1 MVFSSVEFL
10 ALFLPLFLIAYMATP
25 SGMRNT
31 TLCLG
36 SWMFYAWWKPVFLLL
51 IVGIT
56 FVAWFLGREIG
67 RAEAR
72 GDDRRERQI
81 LAGGIIVVL
90 ACLAWFKY
98 ANLLVKT
105 ADEALASVNA
115 APIPWTNVIL
125 PIALSFTVLQAVSY
139 LVDVRRRTVMA
150 EPSFVSFAAYLDMF
164 PHLIAGPIIRYSWV
178 DKALIE
184 RQITFEDLSIGARRF
199 MLGFAVKVLIADT
212 LAPVVEAAFELQ
224 QPSFVDAWL
233 GDICFAF
240 QIFFDFAGYSAMAIG
255 LGRMLGFKYP
265 ENFRDPYLAV
275 TIQDFWRRWHI
286 SLSSWL
292 RDYLYI
298 SLGGNRYGDV
308 RTYTNLFLTMAIGGL
323 WHGASWSFLLWGVIH
338 GVALA
343 VARFWAQRKLWWPSV
358 LSYPLT
364 ILTVLFAW
372 TPFRATSWDGTLAM
386 LGGQIGINGF
396 AMSDQM
402 TLVMRPL
409 LWLWMGIAFA
419 VVFWPAVKVRC
430 FPRVES
436 TGEWWEALWPIAL
449 FLYAIA
455 VMMGHQTVP
464 FLYFQF

>member
-10 ALFLPLFLIAYMATP
+10 ALFLPLFFAAYLATP
-25 SGMRNT
+25 SGQRNL
-31 TLCLG
+31 TLCFG
-36 SWMFYAWWKPVFLLL
+36 SWVFYAWWKPVFLLL

-56 FVAWFLGREIG
+56 FVAWFLGRAIA
-67 RAEAR
+67 RADE
-72 GDDRRERQI
+72 RRQR
-81 LAGGIIVVL
+81 LFLGGGVVVVL
-90 ACLAWFKY
+90 GCLAWFKY
-98 ANLLVKT
+98 ANLLVRT
-105 ADEALASVNA
+105 LDDALAA
-115 APIPWTNVIL
+115 LQGGPLPWTNVVL
-125 PIALSFTVLQAVSY
+125 PIALSFTALQAVSY
-139 LVDVRRRTVMA
+139 LVDVRRRTVAA
-150 EPSFVSFAAYLDMF
+150 ELSFVSFAAYLDMF

-184 RQITFEDLSIGARRF
+184 RRLTFEDMSIGARRF

-212 LAPVVEAAFELQ
+212 LAPVVEAAFDLA

-233 GDICFAF
+233 GNICFAF

-255 LGRMLGFKYP
+255 LGRMLGFRYP
-265 ENFRDPYLAV
+265 ENFRDPYLAT

-298 SLGGNRYGDV
+298 SLGGNRRGDA
-308 RTYTNLFLTMAIGGL
+308 RTYTNLLLTMAIGGL

-338 GVALA
+338 GAALA
-343 VARFWAQRKLWWPSV
+343 IARLWNRRGLWMTSA

-364 ILTVLFAW
+364 LLVVLLAW
-372 TPFRATSWDGTLAM
+372 TPFRATSWDGTLTM
-386 LGGQIGINGF
+386 LAGQIGLNGF
-396 AMSDQM
+396 ALSDPM

-409 LWLWMGIAFA
+409 LAVWMGIAA
-419 VVFWPAVKVRC
+419 VIVFWPAVKARF
-430 FPRVES
+430 FPRVEN
-436 TGEWWEALWPIAL
+436 TGEWWEALWPIAV

>member
-1 MVFSSVEFL
+1 MVFSSIEFL
-10 ALFLPLFLIAYMATP
+10 ALFLPLFFIAYLATP
-25 SGMRNT
+25 GSARNT

-56 FVAWFLGREIG
+56 FVAWFLGREIE
-67 RAEAR
+67 RADGR
-72 GDDRRERQI
+72 GDEHRERQI
-81 LAGGIIVVL
+81 LIGGIVAIL
-90 ACLAWFKY
+90 FCLCWFKY
-98 ANLLVKT
+98 ANLLVHT
-105 ADEALASVNA
+105 ASDALQAVA
-115 APIPWTNVIL
+115 LGPIPWTNVIL
-125 PIALSFTVLQAVSY
+125 PIALSFTVLQSVSY
-139 LVDVRRRTVMA
+139 LIDVRRRTVMA
-150 EPSFVSFAAYLDMF
+150 EPSFISFAAYLDMF

-184 RQITFEDLSIGARRF
+184 RQLTFEDMSIGARRF

-212 LAPVVEAAFELQ
+212 LSLPVEEAFSLDH
-224 QPSFVDAWL
+224 PSFVDAWI

-265 ENFRDPYLAV
+265 ENFRHPYLAV

-338 GVALA
+338 GAALA
-343 VARFWAQRKLWWPSV
+343 IARFWDQRGLWWPSV
-358 LSYPLT
+358 LSYPAT

-372 TPFRATSWDGTLAM
+372 TPFRATSWGGTLAM
-386 LGGQIGINGF
+386 LSGQIGLNGF
-396 AMSDQM
+396 AISDEMS
-402 TLVMRPL
+402 LVLRPL
-409 LWLWMGIAFA
+409 LILWMGVAF
-419 VVFWPAVKVRC
+419 VIVFWPAVKAR
-430 FPRVES
+430 FLPRFES
-436 TGEWWEALWPIAL
+436 TGEWWEALWPIAV

>member
-10 ALFLPLFLIAYMATP
+10 ALFMPLFFIAYLATP
-25 SGMRNT
+25 SGTRNL
-31 TLCLG
+31 TLCFG
-36 SWMFYAWWKPVFLLL
+36 SWVFYAWWKPVFLLL

-56 FVAWFLGREIG
+56 FVAWFLGREI
-67 RAEAR
+67 AR
-72 GDDRRERQI
+72 SEDRRQRLI
-81 LAGGIIVVL
+81 LGAGVVVVL
-90 ACLAWFKY
+90 GCLGWFKY
-98 ANLLVKT
+98 ANLLVRT
-105 ADEALASVNA
+105 LDDALVSLNSG
-115 APIPWTNVIL
+115 PIPWTNVIL
-125 PIALSFTVLQAVSY
+125 PIALSFTALQAVSY
-139 LVDVRRRTVMA
+139 LIDVRRQTVAA
-150 EPSFVSFAAYLDMF
+150 EPSFISFAAYLDMF

-184 RQITFEDLSIGARRF
+184 RQLTFEDMSIGARRF

-212 LAPVVEAAFELQ
+212 LAPVVEAAFDLG
-224 QPSFVDAWL
+224 QPSFVDAWI
-233 GDICFAF
+233 GNTCFAF

-298 SLGGNRYGDV
+298 SLGGNRHGDV
-308 RTYTNLFLTMAIGGL
+308 RTYTNLLLTMAIGGL

-338 GVALA
+338 GGALA
-343 VARFWAQRKLWWPSV
+343 VGRFWNQRGLWMSTA

-364 ILTVLFAW
+364 LLVVLFAW
-372 TPFRATSWDGTLAM
+372 TPFRATSWGGTLAM
-386 LGGQIGINGF
+386 LSGQIGLNGF

-409 LWLWMGIAFA
+409 LVAWMAIAAA
-419 VVFWPAVKVRC
+419 VVFWPAVKARC
-430 FPRVES
+430 FPRLEPA
-436 TGEWWEALWPIAL
+436 GEWWEALWPIAL

>member
-1 MVFSSVEFL
+1 
-10 ALFLPLFLIAYMATP
+10 
-25 SGMRNT
+25 
-31 TLCLG
+31 
-36 SWMFYAWWKPVFLLL
+36 
-51 IVGIT
+51 
-56 FVAWFLGREIG
+56 
-67 RAEAR
+67 
-72 GDDRRERQI
+72 
-81 LAGGIIVVL
+81 
-90 ACLAWFKY
+90 
-98 ANLLVKT
+98 
-105 ADEALASVNA
+105 
-115 APIPWTNVIL
+115 
-125 PIALSFTVLQAVSY
+125 
-139 LVDVRRRTVMA
+139 
-150 EPSFVSFAAYLDMF
+150 MF

-184 RQITFEDLSIGARRF
+184 RQLTFEDLSIGARRF

-212 LAPVVEAAFELQ
+212 LAPVVEAAFDLGH
-224 QPSFVDAWL
+224 PSFVDAWI
-233 GDICFAF
+233 GNTCFAF

-298 SLGGNRYGDV
+298 SLGGNRHGDV
-308 RTYTNLFLTMAIGGL
+308 RTYTNLLLTMAIGGL

-338 GVALA
+338 GGALA
-343 VARFWAQRKLWWPSV
+343 VGRFWNQRGLWMSSM

-364 ILTVLFAW
+364 LLVVLFAW
-372 TPFRATSWDGTLAM
+372 TPFRATSWGGTLAM
-386 LGGQIGINGF
+386 LYGQIGLNGF

-409 LWLWMGIAFA
+409 MIVWMAIAAA
-419 VVFWPAVKVRC
+419 VVFWPAVTARC
-430 FPRVES
+430 FPRLEPA
-436 TGEWWEALWPIAL
+436 GEWWEALWPIAL

>member
-1 MVFSSVEFL
+1 MVFSSIEFL
-10 ALFLPLFLIAYMATP
+10 ALFLPLFFIAYVATP
-25 SGMRNT
+25 SGARNA

-36 SWMFYAWWKPVFLLL
+36 SWMFYAWWKPIFLLL
-51 IVGIT
+51 IIGVT
-56 FVAWFLGREIG
+56 FVAWFLGRAIG
-67 RAEAR
+67 RAEKQ
-72 GDDRRERQI
+72 GDDRRERWL
-81 LAGGIIVVL
+81 LAGGIVAVL
-90 ACLAWFKY
+90 ACLGWFKY
-98 ANLLVKT
+98 ANLLVHT
-105 ADEALASVNA
+105 ADAGLLALRI
-115 APIPWTNVIL
+115 APLPWTNIIL

-139 LVDVRRRTVMA
+139 LIDVRRRTVAA

-184 RQITFEDLSIGARRF
+184 RQLTFEDMSIGARRF
-199 MLGFAVKVLIADT
+199 MIGFAVKVLIADT
-212 LAPVVEAAFELQ
+212 LAPVVEAAFDLAH
-224 QPSFVDAWL
+224 PSFVDAWL
-233 GDICFAF
+233 GNICFAF

-265 ENFRDPYLAV
+265 ENFRDPYLAL

-298 SLGGNRYGDV
+298 SLGGNRHGDV
-308 RTYTNLFLTMAIGGL
+308 RTYTNLLLTMAIGGL

-338 GVALA
+338 GAALA
-343 VARFWAQRKLWWPSV
+343 VARFWHQRGLWMTAW
-358 LSYPLT
+358 LAYPLT
-364 ILTVLFAW
+364 LLTVLFAW
-372 TPFRATSWDGTLAM
+372 TPFRATSWGGTLAM
-386 LGGQIGINGF
+386 LSGQIGRNGF

-402 TLVMRPL
+402 ILVMRPL

-419 VVFWPAVKVRC
+419 VVFWPAVKVRF
-430 FPRVES
+430 FPRFES
-436 TGEWWEALWPIAL
+436 GGEWWEALWPIAV

>member
-10 ALFLPLFLIAYMATP
+10 TLFLPLFFIAYLATP
-25 SGMRNT
+25 SGFRNL
-31 TLCLG
+31 TLCFG
-36 SWMFYAWWKPVFLLL
+36 SWVFYAWWKPVFLLL

-56 FVAWFLGREIG
+56 FAAWFIAREMA
-67 RAEAR
+67 RA
-72 GDDRRERQI
+72 DDRRERRLMIAGIVAI
-81 LAGGIIVVL
+81 LF
-90 ACLAWFKY
+90 CLGWFKY
-98 ANLLVKT
+98 ANLLVRT
-105 ADEALASVNA
+105 ADEALQAIQA
-115 APIPWTNVIL
+115 GPIPWTHVIL
-125 PIALSFTVLQAVSY
+125 PIALSFTALQAVSY
-139 LVDVRRRTVMA
+139 LIDVRRRTVAA
-150 EPSFVSFAAYLDMF
+150 EPRFTSFAAYLDMF

-178 DKALIE
+178 DKALVE
-184 RQITFEDLSIGARRF
+184 RRLTFEDLSIGARRF

-212 LAPVVEAAFELQ
+212 LAPVVEAAFDL
-224 QPSFVDAWL
+224 PNPTFVDAWL
-233 GDICFAF
+233 GNICFTF
-240 QIFFDFAGYSAMAIG
+240 QIFFDFSGYSAMAIG

-323 WHGASWSFLLWGVIH
+323 WHGASWSFLLWGCIH
-338 GVALA
+338 GAALA
-343 VARFWAQRKLWWPSV
+343 IARFWNQRGLWWPTV

-364 ILTVLFAW
+364 MAIVLFAW
-372 TPFRATSWDGTLAM
+372 TPFRATSWDQTLTM
-386 LGGQIGINGF
+386 LTGQVGLHGF
-396 AMSDQM
+396 GLSEQM
-402 TLVMRPL
+402 ALTLRPLHL
-409 LWLWMGIAFA
+409 LWLAIATV
-419 VVFWPAVKVRC
+419 VVFWPAVRARLS
-430 FPRVES
+430 PRFEA

>member
-10 ALFLPLFLIAYMATP
+10 ALFLPLFFIAYLATP
-25 SGMRNT
+25 SGTRNL
-31 TLCLG
+31 TLCFG
-36 SWMFYAWWKPVFLLL
+36 SWVFYAWWKPVFLLL

-56 FVAWFLGREIG
+56 FVAWLLGRVIAEIG
-67 RAEAR
+67 
-72 GDDRRERQI
+72 DRRQRHV
-81 LAGGIIVVL
+81 LVGGIVVIL
-90 ACLAWFKY
+90 GCLAWFKY
-98 ANLLVKT
+98 ANLLVHT
-105 ADEALASVNA
+105 ADEALAPLNA
-115 APIPWTNVIL
+115 GPIPWTSVIL
-125 PIALSFTVLQAVSY
+125 PIALSFTALQAVSY
-139 LVDVRRRTVMA
+139 LIDVRRRTVLA
-150 EPSFVSFAAYLDMF
+150 EPRFTSFAAYLDMF

-184 RQITFEDLSIGARRF
+184 RKLTFEDMSIGARRF
-199 MLGFAVKVLIADT
+199 MIGFAVKVLIADT
-212 LAPVVEAAFELQ
+212 LAPVVEAAFNLPS
-224 QPSFVDAWL
+224 PSFVDAWI
-233 GDICFAF
+233 GNICFAF

-323 WHGASWSFLLWGVIH
+323 WHGASWSFLLWGAIH
-338 GVALA
+338 GTALA
-343 VARFWAQRKLWWPSV
+343 IARFWNQRGLWWPTV
-358 LSYPLT
+358 LSYPATL
-364 ILTVLFAW
+364 LTVLFAW
-372 TPFRATSWDGTLAM
+372 TPFRATSWDGTVAM
-386 LGGQIGINGF
+386 LSGQIGLHGF
-396 AMSDQM
+396 AISDQ
-402 TLVMRPL
+402 TILVMRPL
-409 LWLWMGIAFA
+409 LIVWVGIAAA
-419 VVFWPAVKVRC
+419 VVFWPALKARC
-430 FPRVES
+430 FPRLEP

>member
-10 ALFLPLFLIAYMATP
+10 ALFLPLFFVAYLATP
-25 SGMRNT
+25 NGMRNL
-31 TLCLG
+31 TLCFG
-36 SWMFYAWWKPVFLLL
+36 SWVFYAWWKPVFLLL

-56 FVAWFLGREIG
+56 FVAWLLGRVI
-67 RAEAR
+67 AEA
-72 GDDRRERQI
+72 GDRRQRQV
-81 LAGGIIVVL
+81 LVGGIVVIL
-90 ACLAWFKY
+90 GCLAWFKY
-98 ANLLVKT
+98 ANLLVRT
-105 ADEALASVNA
+105 ADEALAA
-115 APIPWTNVIL
+115 LHAGPIPWANVIL
-125 PIALSFTVLQAVSY
+125 PIALSFTALQAVSY
-139 LVDVRRRTVMA
+139 LIDVRRRTVAA

-178 DKALIE
+178 DKALVE
-184 RQITFEDLSIGARRF
+184 RKLTFEDMSIGARRF
-199 MLGFAVKVLIADT
+199 MIGFAVKVLIADT
-212 LAPVVEAAFELQ
+212 LAPVVEAAFELPN
-224 QPSFVDAWL
+224 PSFVDAWI
-233 GDICFAF
+233 GNICFAF

-265 ENFRDPYLAV
+265 ENFRDPYLAI

-338 GVALA
+338 GTALA
-343 VARFWAQRKLWWPSV
+343 IARYWNQRGLWWPTA
-358 LSYPLT
+358 LSYPATL
-364 ILTVLFAW
+364 LTVLFAW
-372 TPFRATSWDGTLAM
+372 TPFRATSWHRTLRILA
-386 LGGQIGINGF
+386 GQIGLNGF
-396 AMSDQM
+396 TISDQM
-402 TLVMRPL
+402 VLVMRPL
-409 LWLWMGIAFA
+409 LIVWMGIAAA
-419 VVFWPAVKVRC
+419 VVFWPALKARC
-430 FPRVES
+430 FPRFEP

>member
-1 MVFSSVEFL
+1 
-10 ALFLPLFLIAYMATP
+10 
-25 SGMRNT
+25 
-31 TLCLG
+31 
-36 SWMFYAWWKPVFLLL
+36 
-51 IVGIT
+51 
-56 FVAWFLGREIG
+56 
-67 RAEAR
+67 
-72 GDDRRERQI
+72 
-81 LAGGIIVVL
+81 
-90 ACLAWFKY
+90 
-98 ANLLVKT
+98 
-105 ADEALASVNA
+105 
-115 APIPWTNVIL
+115 
-125 PIALSFTVLQAVSY
+125 
-139 LVDVRRRTVMA
+139 
-150 EPSFVSFAAYLDMF
+150 
-164 PHLIAGPIIRYSWV
+164 
-178 DKALIE
+178 
-184 RQITFEDLSIGARRF
+184 
-199 MLGFAVKVLIADT
+199 
-212 LAPVVEAAFELQ
+212 VVEAAFDL
-224 QPSFVDAWL
+224 PNPTFVDAWI
-233 GDICFAF
+233 GNVCFAF

-298 SLGGNRYGDV
+298 SLGGNRYGDA

-343 VARFWAQRKLWWPSV
+343 VGRFWNQRGLWMAVW

-364 ILTVLFAW
+364 LLTVLFAW

-386 LGGQIGINGF
+386 LSGQIGLNDF
-396 AMSDQM
+396 AMSDPM
-402 TLVMRPL
+402 ILTVRPL
-409 LWLWMGIAFA
+409 HWVWMGIATV
-419 VVFWPAVKVRC
+419 VVFWPAVKARF
-430 FPRVES
+430 FPRCEN

>member
-10 ALFLPLFLIAYMATP
+10 ALFLPLFLFAYLATP
-25 SGMRNT
+25 SGSRNL
-31 TLCLG
+31 TLCCG

-56 FVAWFLGREIG
+56 FVAWFLGRVIAVTG
-67 RAEAR
+67 
-72 GDDRRERQI
+72 DRRQRLV
-81 LAGGIIVVL
+81 LAGGTIAIL

-98 ANLLVKT
+98 ANLLVQT
-105 ADEALASVNA
+105 ADGVLASLHSG
-115 APIPWTNVIL
+115 PIPWTNVIL
-125 PIALSFTVLQAVSY
+125 PIALSFTALQAVSY
-139 LVDVRRRTVMA
+139 LIDVRRKTVAA
-150 EPSFVSFAAYLDMF
+150 EPSFISFAAYLDMF

-184 RQITFEDLSIGARRF
+184 RSLTFEDLSIGARRF

-212 LAPVVEAAFELQ
+212 LAPLVEVAFDL
-224 QPSFVDAWL
+224 PSPTFVDAWL
-233 GDICFAF
+233 GNICFAF

-265 ENFRDPYLAV
+265 ENFNNPYLAV

-323 WHGASWSFLLWGVIH
+323 WHGASWSFLLWGCIH
-338 GVALA
+338 GGALA
-343 VARFWAQRKLWWPSV
+343 LARWWNQRGLWWPSV

-364 ILTVLFAW
+364 LLTVLFAW
-372 TPFRATSWDGTLAM
+372 TPFRATSWNGTVAM
-386 LGGQIGINGF
+386 LSGQVGLNGF
-396 AMSDQM
+396 ALSDQ
-402 TLVMRPL
+402 LAVALRPL
-409 LWLWMGIAFA
+409 HITWMAIAA
-419 VVFWPAVKVRC
+419 IVVFWPAVKARF
-430 FPRVES
+430 FPRIEP

>member
-10 ALFLPLFLIAYMATP
+10 ALFLPLFLFAYLATP
-25 SGMRNT
+25 SGSRNL
-31 TLCLG
+31 TLCCG

-56 FVAWFLGREIG
+56 FVAWFLGRVIAVAG
-67 RAEAR
+67 
-72 GDDRRERQI
+72 DRRQRLV
-81 LAGGIIVVL
+81 LAGGTIAIL
-90 ACLAWFKY
+90 ACLGWFKY
-98 ANLLVKT
+98 ANLLVQT
-105 ADEALASVNA
+105 ADGVLASLHSG
-115 APIPWTNVIL
+115 PIPWTNVIL
-125 PIALSFTVLQAVSY
+125 PIALSFTALQAVSY
-139 LVDVRRRTVMA
+139 LIDVRRKTVAA
-150 EPSFVSFAAYLDMF
+150 EPSFISFAAYLDMF

-184 RQITFEDLSIGARRF
+184 RSLTFEDLSIGARRF

-212 LAPVVEAAFELQ
+212 LAPLVEAAFDL
-224 QPSFVDAWL
+224 PSPTFVDAWL
-233 GDICFAF
+233 GNICFAF

-265 ENFRDPYLAV
+265 ENFNNPYLAV

-323 WHGASWSFLLWGVIH
+323 WHGASWSFLLWGCIH
-338 GVALA
+338 GGALA
-343 VARFWAQRKLWWPSV
+343 VARWWNQRGLWWPSV

-364 ILTVLFAW
+364 LLTVLFAW
-372 TPFRATSWDGTLAM
+372 TPFRATSWNGTVAM
-386 LGGQIGINGF
+386 LSGQVGLNGF
-396 AMSDQM
+396 GLSDQ
-402 TLVMRPL
+402 LAVALRPL
-409 LWLWMGIAFA
+409 HITWMAIAA
-419 VVFWPAVKVRC
+419 IVVFWPAVKARF
-430 FPRVES
+430 FPRLEP

>member
-10 ALFLPLFLIAYMATP
+10 ALFLPLFFIAYLATP
-25 SGMRNT
+25 GGARNL
-31 TLCLG
+31 TLCCG

-56 FVAWFLGREIG
+56 FIAWFLGREMG

-72 GDDRRERQI
+72 ADDRRERQI
-81 LAGGIIVVL
+81 MTGGIVAVL
-90 ACLAWFKY
+90 ACLCWFKY
-98 ANLLVKT
+98 ANLLVRT
-105 ADEALASVNA
+105 ADEALASLDA
-115 APIPWTNVIL
+115 GPIPWSNVIL

-139 LVDVRRRTVMA
+139 LIDVRRRTVAA

-184 RQITFEDLSIGARRF
+184 RQLTFEDMSVGARRF
-199 MLGFAVKVLIADT
+199 MIGFAVKVLIADT
-212 LAPVVEAAFELQ
+212 LAPVVEAAFVLRH
-224 QPSFVDAWL
+224 PTFVDAWL
-233 GDICFAF
+233 GNICFAF

-308 RTYTNLFLTMAIGGL
+308 RTYTNLLLTMAIGGL

-338 GVALA
+338 GTALA
-343 VARFWAQRKLWWPSV
+343 IARFWNQRGLWWPAA
-358 LSYPLT
+358 LSYPATL
-364 ILTVLFAW
+364 LTVLFAW

-386 LGGQIGINGF
+386 LSGQMGLNGF
-396 AMSDQM
+396 ALSDPM
-402 TLVMRPL
+402 ILAVRPL
-409 LWLWMGIAFA
+409 HLVWMGIACA
-419 VVFWPAVKVRC
+419 VVFWPAVKARF
-430 FPRVES
+430 FPRFEA
-436 TGEWWEALWPIAL
+436 TGEWWEALWPIAV

>member
-1 MVFSSVEFL
+1 MIFSSVEFL
-10 ALFLPLFLIAYMATP
+10 ALFLPLFFIAYLATP
-25 SGMRNT
+25 SGARNA

-56 FVAWFLGREIG
+56 FVAWCLGREIG
-67 RAEAR
+67 RAAER
-72 GDDRRERQI
+72 GDEGRGR
-81 LAGGIIVVL
+81 LMTAGGIAVIL
-90 ACLAWFKY
+90 FSLAWFKY
-98 ANLLVKT
+98 ANLLVHT
-105 ADEALASVNA
+105 ATAALRAMA
-115 APIPWTNVIL
+115 LGPIPWTNVIL
-125 PIALSFTVLQAVSY
+125 PIALSFTVLQSVSY
-139 LVDVRRRTVMA
+139 LIDVRRRTVTA

-184 RQITFEDLSIGARRF
+184 RRLTFEDMSTGARRF
-199 MLGFAVKVLIADT
+199 MIGFAAKVLIADT
-212 LAPVVEAAFELQ
+212 LAPVVEAAFDLQ
-224 QPSFVDAWL
+224 HPSFVDAWL
-233 GDICFAF
+233 GNICFAL
-240 QIFFDFAGYSAMAIG
+240 QIFFDFTGYSAMAIG

-298 SLGGNRYGDV
+298 SLGGNRHGDV
-308 RTYTNLFLTMAIGGL
+308 RTYANLLLTMAIGGL

-338 GVALA
+338 GAALA
-343 VARFWAQRKLWWPSV
+343 VARLWNRRGLWWPGV

-386 LGGQIGINGF
+386 LGGQLGLNGF
-396 AMSDQM
+396 AISDPM
-402 TLVMRPL
+402 VLAVRPL
-409 LWLWMGIAFA
+409 HLVWMAVAFA
-419 VVFWPAVKVRC
+419 VVFRPAVKAR
-430 FPRVES
+430 FLPRLES
-436 TGEWWEALWPIAL
+436 TGEWWEALWPIAV

>member
-10 ALFLPLFLIAYMATP
+10 ALFLPLFLFAYLATP
-25 SGMRNT
+25 SGSRNL
-31 TLCLG
+31 TLCCG

-56 FVAWFLGREIG
+56 FVAWLLGRVIAVAG
-67 RAEAR
+67 
-72 GDDRRERQI
+72 DRRQRLV
-81 LAGGIIVVL
+81 LAGGTVAIL
-90 ACLAWFKY
+90 ACLGWFKY
-98 ANLLVKT
+98 ANLLVQT
-105 ADEALASVNA
+105 ADGVLASLHSG
-115 APIPWTNVIL
+115 PIPWTNVIL
-125 PIALSFTVLQAVSY
+125 PIALSFTALQAVSY
-139 LVDVRRRTVMA
+139 LIDVRRKTVAA
-150 EPSFVSFAAYLDMF
+150 EPSFISFAAYLDMF

-184 RQITFEDLSIGARRF
+184 RSLTFEDLSIGARRF

-212 LAPVVEAAFELQ
+212 LAPLVEAAFDL
-224 QPSFVDAWL
+224 PSPTFVDAWL
-233 GDICFAF
+233 GNICFAF

-265 ENFRDPYLAV
+265 ENFNNPYLAV

-308 RTYTNLFLTMAIGGL
+308 STYTNLFLTMAIGGL
-323 WHGASWSFLLWGVIH
+323 WHGASWSFLLWGCIH
-338 GVALA
+338 GGALA
-343 VARFWAQRKLWWPSV
+343 VARWWNQRGLWWPSV

-364 ILTVLFAW
+364 LLTVLFAW
-372 TPFRATSWDGTLAM
+372 TPFRATSWNGTVAM
-386 LGGQIGINGF
+386 LSGQVGLNGF
-396 AMSDQM
+396 ALSDE
-402 TLVMRPL
+402 LAVALRPL
-409 LWLWMGIAFA
+409 HVAWMAIAA
-419 VVFWPAVKVRC
+419 IVVFWPAVKARC
-430 FPRVES
+430 FLHLAP

>member
-10 ALFLPLFLIAYMATP
+10 ALFLPLFFIAYLATP
-25 SGMRNT
+25 NGARNL
-31 TLCLG
+31 TLCFG
-36 SWMFYAWWKPVFLLL
+36 SWVFYAWWRPVFLLL

-56 FVAWFLGREIG
+56 FVAWFLGREI
-67 RAEAR
+67 AR
-72 GDDRRERQI
+72 SGDRRQRLI
-81 LAGGIIVVL
+81 LGGGIVVVL
-90 ACLAWFKY
+90 GCLAWFKY
-98 ANLLVKT
+98 ANLAVHTLDGALV
-105 ADEALASVNA
+105 ALNSS
-115 APIPWTNVIL
+115 PIPWTNVIL
-125 PIALSFTVLQAVSY
+125 PIALSFTALQAVSY
-139 LVDVRRRTVMA
+139 LIDVRRKTVAA
-150 EPSFVSFAAYLDMF
+150 EPSFISFAAYLDMF

-184 RQITFEDLSIGARRF
+184 RQLTFEDMSIGARRF
-199 MLGFAVKVLIADT
+199 MLGFAAKVLIADT
-212 LAPVVEAAFELQ
+212 LSLVVEEAFSLEH
-224 QPSFVDAWL
+224 PSFVDAWI

-298 SLGGNRYGDV
+298 SLGGNRHGDA

-338 GVALA
+338 GGALA
-343 VARFWAQRKLWWPSV
+343 VGRFWNERGLWFPTV

-364 ILTVLFAW
+364 LLTALFAW
-372 TPFRATSWDGTLAM
+372 TPFRATSWSGTLAM
-386 LGGQIGINGF
+386 FSGQIGLNGF
-396 AMSDQM
+396 AISDQM
-402 TLVMRPL
+402 ILMMRPFL
-409 LWLWMGIAFA
+409 VIWMAIAA
-419 VVFWPAVKVRC
+419 IVVFWPAVKARF
-430 FPRVES
+430 FPHVEP